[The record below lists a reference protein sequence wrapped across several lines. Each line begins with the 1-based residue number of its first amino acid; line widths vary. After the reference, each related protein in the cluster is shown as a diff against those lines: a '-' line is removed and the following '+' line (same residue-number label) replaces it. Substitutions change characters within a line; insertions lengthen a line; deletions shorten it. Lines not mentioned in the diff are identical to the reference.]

1 MTELVFIAVSAAVIY
16 VIFLYN
22 RFIKQKNTADEAWS
36 GIDVQLKRRYDL
48 VPNLVACVKGYA
60 AHEKKTLADVV
71 ELRNSAM
78 QASTVAEKSKADG
91 AFAGALRSLFALG
104 GAYPDLKANQN
115 FTDLQNQLAEIEDAL
130 QNARRYY
137 NATARDYNISVDSF
151 PSCLIARRF
160 GFGKKDF
167 FEAQEDERQ
176 TVGVSFE

>member
-1 MTELVFIAVSAAVIY
+1 MIEFILIAALAAVLY
-16 VIFLYN
+16 AVFLYN

-60 AHEKKTLADVV
+60 AHERETLADVV

-78 QASTVAEKSKADG
+78 NASTVAEKSKADG
-91 AFAGALRSLFALG
+91 ALSAALKSVFALSE
-104 GAYPDLKANQN
+104 AYPDLKANQN
-115 FTDLQNQLAEIEDAL
+115 FADLQKQLGEIEDAL

-137 NATARDYNISVDSF
+137 NATARDYNISVDAF

-160 GFGKKDF
+160 GFDKKDF
-167 FEAQEDERQ
+167 FEAEADERR